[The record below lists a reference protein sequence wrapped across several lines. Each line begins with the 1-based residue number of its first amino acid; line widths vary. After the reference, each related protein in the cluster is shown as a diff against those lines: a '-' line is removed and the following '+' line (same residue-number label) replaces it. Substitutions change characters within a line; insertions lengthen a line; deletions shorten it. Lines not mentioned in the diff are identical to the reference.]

1 MANTRITQGAEEL
14 VAAPHT
20 QPVRS
25 VQETGETGVARLNWR
40 KAFERCSGNIPS
52 ERHTQG
58 CPRVG
63 RPFRTTSIDIETNE
77 EQQLIDLKKFGVKI
91 KGRYKDK
98 SRLI

>member
-1 MANTRITQGAEEL
+1 MANTRITQRAEEL

-20 QPVRS
+20 QPIRS
-25 VQETGETGVARLNWR
+25 VQET
-40 KAFERCSGNIPS
+40 
-52 ERHTQG
+52 
-58 CPRVG
+58 G